1 MTVRELRT
9 DFEKDLV
16 KRGVDAEVGIT
27 EDEEDGRVLL
37 TVECFDM
44 TSQVRRKILQTS
56 DGYGLKL
63 FYDAETILYFK
74 VPSYYDDALEA
85 LDNAGLFY
93 DGFEN

>member
-9 DFEKDLV
+9 DFEKDL
-16 KRGVDAEVGIT
+16 KNREIEAEVGIT
-27 EDEEDGRVLL
+27 EDEEADKVLL

-44 TSQVRRKILQTS
+44 TEQIRRRILQIA
-56 DGYGLKL
+56 DGFGLKL
-63 FYDAETILYFK
+63 FYDGETILYFK
-74 VPSYYDDALEA
+74 VPKYYDDALEA

>member
-9 DFEKDLV
+9 DIEKDLQ
-16 KRGVDAEVGIT
+16 RGEIVAEVGIT

-44 TSQVRRKILQTS
+44 TEKIHRKILQIA
-56 DGYGLKL
+56 DGYGLKI

-74 VPSYYDDALEA
+74 VPKYYEDALEA

-93 DGFEN
+93 DGF